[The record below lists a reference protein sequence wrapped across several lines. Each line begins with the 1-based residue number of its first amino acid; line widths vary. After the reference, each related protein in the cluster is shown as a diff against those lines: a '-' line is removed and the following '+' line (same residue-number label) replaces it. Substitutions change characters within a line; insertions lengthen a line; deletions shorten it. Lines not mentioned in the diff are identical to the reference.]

1 MLLDEPIAGVDATTQ
16 HAIFTL
22 LEGLKQKGTT
32 IIATTHDLSCVAE
45 WFDRVWP
52 STIASLPSVRP
63 PKSSL
68 GERSRPPMAATCSS
82 ALQRRRNDVDLLISP
97 LQNDFMVR
105 ALIAA
110 LLIGL
115 VCSIVGVYVV
125 LRNMSFIGDGLAHAS
140 FAGIVIAYLL
150 KFDLYIGGLIFTIL
164 TALGIG
170 AVSKK
175 SEVSLDT
182 TIGVFFT
189 AAFALGIAL
198 MSHVKNYVIDL
209 QDFLFGNILAIDRKD
224 IVIIALLTTVILAV
238 IALLYKE
245 LLFAS
250 FDPVSAGASGL
261 PVDGLSYLLLGIL
274 AVTIIVSL
282 QAAGIVLVAA
292 LLVTPAA
299 TAYQLTNRFG
309 PMMFISA
316 IVGMGSAIVGL
327 YLSFYLNVASGASI
341 VLVATACFFGAMI
354 FSPKR
359 RSLLTALLD
368 ARRTAARVK

>member
-1 MLLDEPIAGVDATTQ
+1 M
-16 HAIFTL
+16 
-22 LEGLKQKGTT
+22 
-32 IIATTHDLSCVAE
+32 
-45 WFDRVWP
+45 
-52 STIASLPSVRP
+52 
-63 PKSSL
+63 
-68 GERSRPPMAATCSS
+68 
-82 ALQRRRNDVDLLISP
+82 DVLTSP

-105 ALIAA
+105 ALVAA
-110 LLIGL
+110 VLIGL
-115 VCSIVGVYVV
+115 VCSVVGVYVV

-150 KFDLYIGGLIFTIL
+150 KFDLYIGGLIFTIA

-175 SEVSLDT
+175 SEMSLDT

-198 MSHVKNYVIDL
+198 MSHVQTYVVDL
-209 QDFLFGNILAIDRKD
+209 QDFLFGNILAIDRQD
-224 IVIIALLTTVILAV
+224 IIIISALTAVILGV
-238 IALLYKE
+238 IAVLYKE
-245 LLFAS
+245 LLFSS

-261 PVDGLSYLLLGIL
+261 PVGALSYVLLAML

-282 QAAGIVLVAA
+282 QAAGIILVAA

-309 PMMFISA
+309 PMMLLAALIGVVS
-316 IVGMGSAIVGL
+316 GIVGL
-327 YLSFYLNVASGASI
+327 YLSFYWNVASGASI
-341 VLVATACFFGAMI
+341 VLVATACFFAAMAL
-354 FSPKR
+354 SPKR

-368 ARRTAARVK
+368 ARRAATRIK

>member
-1 MLLDEPIAGVDATTQ
+1 M
-16 HAIFTL
+16 
-22 LEGLKQKGTT
+22 
-32 IIATTHDLSCVAE
+32 DLITA
-45 WFDRVWP
+45 
-52 STIASLPSVRP
+52 
-63 PKSSL
+63 
-68 GERSRPPMAATCSS
+68 
-82 ALQRRRNDVDLLISP
+82 P
-97 LQNDFMVR
+97 LHNDFMVR

-110 LLIGL
+110 TLIGL
-115 VCSIVGVYVV
+115 VCSIIGVYVV

-150 KFDLYIGGLIFTIL
+150 KFDLYVGGLIFTIL

-170 AVSKK
+170 AVAKK

-198 MSHVKNYVIDL
+198 ISRVRTYVVDL
-209 QDFLFGNILAIDRKD
+209 QDFLFGNILAIDRTD
-224 IVIIALLTTVILAV
+224 LIIITALV
-238 IALLYKE
+238 IAVLLVVMALYKE
-245 LLFAS
+245 LLFSS
-250 FDPVSAGASGL
+250 FDPVSAAASGL
-261 PVDGLSYLLLGIL
+261 PVDTLTYVLLVML

-299 TAYQLTNRFG
+299 TAYQLTNRFA
-309 PMMFISA
+309 PMMTISA
-316 IVGMGSAIVGL
+316 AIGVGSGIAGL
-327 YLSFYLNVASGASI
+327 YFSYYLNMASGATI
-341 VLVATACFFGAMI
+341 VLVATACFFLAMA

-368 ARRTAARVK
+368 ARRTEARVR

>member
-1 MLLDEPIAGVDATTQ
+1 
-16 HAIFTL
+16 
-22 LEGLKQKGTT
+22 
-32 IIATTHDLSCVAE
+32 
-45 WFDRVWP
+45 
-52 STIASLPSVRP
+52 
-63 PKSSL
+63 
-68 GERSRPPMAATCSS
+68 
-82 ALQRRRNDVDLLISP
+82 
-97 LQNDFMVR
+97 MVR

-224 IVIIALLTTVILAV
+224 IVIIALLTTAILAV
-238 IALLYKE
+238 VSLLYKE

-250 FDPVSAGASGL
+250 FDPISAGASGL

-309 PMMFISA
+309 AMMFISA

>member
-1 MLLDEPIAGVDATTQ
+1 MELLTA
-16 HAIFTL
+16 
-22 LEGLKQKGTT
+22 
-32 IIATTHDLSCVAE
+32 
-45 WFDRVWP
+45 
-52 STIASLPSVRP
+52 
-63 PKSSL
+63 
-68 GERSRPPMAATCSS
+68 
-82 ALQRRRNDVDLLISP
+82 P
-97 LQNDFMVR
+97 LHNDFMIR

-110 LLIGL
+110 TLIGL
-115 VCSIVGVYVV
+115 TCSVVGVYVV

-175 SEVSLDT
+175 SEISLDT

-198 MSHVKNYVIDL
+198 MSRVRTYVVDL

-224 IVIIALLTTVILAV
+224 IIIIAALATTVLLVV
-238 IALLYKE
+238 IVLYKE

-261 PVDGLSYLLLGIL
+261 PVDALSYTLLVML
-274 AVTIIVSL
+274 AITIIVSL
-282 QAAGIVLVAA
+282 QAAGIILVAA

-309 PMMFISA
+309 SMMFISA
-316 IVGMGSAIVGL
+316 LVGVGAGIFGL
-327 YLSFYLNVASGASI
+327 YLSYYLNVASGATI
-341 VLVATACFFGAMI
+341 VLVATACFFIAMAL
-354 FSPKR
+354 SPKR
-359 RSLLTALLD
+359 RSLLTTLLD
-368 ARRTAARVK
+368 ARRTAARVR

>member
-1 MLLDEPIAGVDATTQ
+1 MHLI
-16 HAIFTL
+16 
-22 LEGLKQKGTT
+22 
-32 IIATTHDLSCVAE
+32 
-45 WFDRVWP
+45 
-52 STIASLPSVRP
+52 
-63 PKSSL
+63 
-68 GERSRPPMAATCSS
+68 
-82 ALQRRRNDVDLLISP
+82 ISP
-97 LQNDFMVR
+97 LANDFMVR

-110 LLIGL
+110 TLIGG

-170 AVSKK
+170 AVSKR

-198 MSHVKNYVIDL
+198 MSHVQNYVIDL
-209 QDFLFGNILAIDRKD
+209 QDFLFGNILAIDRRD
-224 IVIIALLTTVILAV
+224 ILIIAALTAGILIV
-238 IALLYKE
+238 VALLYKE

-250 FDPVSAGASGL
+250 FDPVSAGASGV
-261 PVDGLSYLLLGIL
+261 PVDALTYVLLAIL

-309 PMMFISA
+309 PMMLISA
-316 IVGMGSAIVGL
+316 IVGVASGIVGL
-327 YLSFYLNVASGASI
+327 YCSYYFNVASGASI
-341 VLVATACFFGAMI
+341 VLVATACFFAAMVL
-354 FSPKR
+354 SPKR

-368 ARRTAARVK
+368 ARRTAMRVR

>member
-1 MLLDEPIAGVDATTQ
+1 MELLT
-16 HAIFTL
+16 
-22 LEGLKQKGTT
+22 
-32 IIATTHDLSCVAE
+32 
-45 WFDRVWP
+45 
-52 STIASLPSVRP
+52 
-63 PKSSL
+63 
-68 GERSRPPMAATCSS
+68 
-82 ALQRRRNDVDLLISP
+82 SP

-110 LLIGL
+110 TLIGL
-115 VCSIVGVYVV
+115 VCSVIGVYVV

-150 KFDLYIGGLIFTIL
+150 KADLYVGGLIFTIL

-175 SEVSLDT
+175 SEISLDT

-189 AAFALGIAL
+189 AAFALGVAL
-198 MSHVKNYVIDL
+198 MSRVRTYVVDL
-209 QDFLFGNILAIDRKD
+209 QDFLFGNILAIDRRD
-224 IVIIALLTTVILAV
+224 IIIITVLSALVLLVVLA
-238 IALLYKE
+238 LYKE

-250 FDPVSAGASGL
+250 FDPVSADASGL
-261 PVDGLSYLLLGIL
+261 PVDALSYTLLVLL

-282 QAAGIVLVAA
+282 QAAGIILVAA

-309 PMMFISA
+309 PMMLISA
-316 IVGMGSAIVGL
+316 AIGVSAGIVGL
-327 YLSFYLNVASGASI
+327 YLSYYLNVASGSTI
-341 VLVATACFFGAMI
+341 VLVATACFFIAMAL
-354 FSPKR
+354 SPKR

-368 ARRTAARVK
+368 ARRTAARVR